1 MTGRT
6 STSHARSIGP
16 IGTASRI
23 VGGLIA
29 ISLPIAL
36 GGFGWWDAAAA
47 LIALPLI
54 ATAVAALVT
63 EAYGH
68 LDPEALEARHA
79 ICSPP
84 ACTLLGLVVAAYVG
98 LTFATPLNGSVA
110 LWVWLGVSMLLAAA
124 RGYGGCEVLAI
135 PNLITGRDEAIGC
148 MIYTPIDR
156 AEARRRAARD
166 RLGPSP
172 GDAV

>member
-1 MTGRT
+1 MR
-6 STSHARSIGP
+6 ARAIGP
-16 IGTASRI
+16 IGTASRV

-29 ISLPIAL
+29 ITLPIAL

-47 LIALPLI
+47 FIALPLI
-54 ATAVAALVT
+54 AAAAAVLVGV
-63 EAYGH
+63 AYRRR
-68 LDPEALEARHA
+68 DQEVPQPDQA

-84 ACTLLGLVVAAYVG
+84 ACALAGLVVAAYLG

-110 LWVWLGVSMLLAAA
+110 LWVWLGASMLIAAV

-135 PNLITGRDEAIGC
+135 PNLLTGRDDRIGC

-156 AEARRRAARD
+156 AEARRQAHRERIAGEARPA
-166 RLGPSP
+166 R
-172 GDAV
+172 